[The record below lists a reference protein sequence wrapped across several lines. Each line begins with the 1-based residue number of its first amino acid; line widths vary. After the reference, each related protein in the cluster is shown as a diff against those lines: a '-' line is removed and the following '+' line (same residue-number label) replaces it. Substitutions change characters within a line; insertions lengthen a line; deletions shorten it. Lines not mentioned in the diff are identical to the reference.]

1 MAVLDSLVEDEPFH
15 SSNIA
20 SDIADDTSMAD
31 CLSERVSLS
40 EKKVYLSFF
49 SSELIKNGRLAQ
61 NNDREK
67 KRK

>member
-15 SSNIA
+15 SSNIV

-40 EKKVYLSFF
+40 EKKFT
-49 SSELIKNGRLAQ
+49 
-61 NNDREK
+61 
-67 KRK
+67 